1 LVVLK
6 HDRREDAVFGSLV
19 RKLIR
24 LRRIAYSVLMAFGL
38 LAYSGGVA
46 SLPALAAGQPARP
59 APTTTV
65 AVSTTAP
72 AWLAAA
78 MPYVH
83 VKNFVARVDPKLASV
98 LAAGDVAT
106 VRADVARYN
115 SAPLSVRSIG
125 VTGPVSIPLTALG
138 PAYSAYSACYAYLK
152 VHSYNWWGVQF
163 FLNDCYAQ
171 DLASGVLLFA
181 AASALLLLVPG
192 IDVLV
197 GVMIAMLG
205 VAGGSILWAD
215 HHCGNHGVY
224 LNVPWV
230 PAAVWGSSIC

>member
-1 LVVLK
+1 M
-6 HDRREDAVFGSLV
+6 FGSLV
-19 RKLIR
+19 QKLIR
-24 LRRIAYSVLMAFGL
+24 LRSIIYSLLVAFGL

-46 SLPALAAGQPARP
+46 SLPALAAAQPARP
-59 APTTTV
+59 ALTTTV
-65 AVSTTAP
+65 AALTSAP
-72 AWLAAA
+72 AWLTAA

-83 VKNFVARVDPKLASV
+83 VKNLVATVDPKIARA

-115 SAPLSVRSIG
+115 ATPRSVRSIG
-125 VTGPVSIPLTALG
+125 VTGPVSIPVRALG
-138 PAYSAYSACYAYLK
+138 TAYSACYAYLK

-163 FLNDCYAQ
+163 FLNDCFAQ
-171 DLASGVLLFA
+171 DLALGIGLFA

-192 IDVLV
+192 IDALVAVL
-197 GVMIAMLG
+197 IAMLG
-205 VAGGSILWAD
+205 VAAGSILWAD

>member
-6 HDRREDAVFGSLV
+6 HDRREDSVVRSLV
-19 RKLIR
+19 RKVIR

-46 SLPALAAGQPARP
+46 SLPAMAAAQPARH
-59 APTTTV
+59 APTAIV
-65 AVSTTAP
+65 APSTTAP

-83 VKNFVARVDPKLASV
+83 VKNFVARVDPTIARV
-98 LAAGDVAT
+98 LAPGDVAT
-106 VRADVARYN
+106 VRAEVDRYN
-115 SAPLSVRSIG
+115 AAPLSVRTIG
-125 VTGPVSIPLTALG
+125 ATGPVSIPVSALR
-138 PAYSAYSACYAYLK
+138 PAYSACYAYLN

-163 FLNDCYAQ
+163 YLNDCYAQ
-171 DLASGVLLFA
+171 DLALGVLLFA
-181 AASALLLLVPG
+181 AAAALLLLVPG
-192 IDVLV
+192 IDVLI

-205 VAGGSILWAD
+205 VAAGSILWAD
-215 HHCGNHGVY
+215 HHCGNHGAY

-230 PAAVWGSSIC
+230 PAAVWGSTIC

>member
-1 LVVLK
+1 M
-6 HDRREDAVFGSLV
+6 FGSLV
-19 RKLIR
+19 RKLVR

-46 SLPALAAGQPARP
+46 SLPALAAAQPARP

-65 AVSTTAP
+65 AASTIAP

-98 LAAGDVAT
+98 LAAGEVAT

-115 SAPLSVRSIG
+115 SVPLSVRSIG

-138 PAYSAYSACYAYLK
+138 PAYSACYAYLN

-171 DLASGVLLFA
+171 DLGLGVLLFA
-181 AASALLLLVPG
+181 AASAFLLLVPG
-192 IDVLV
+192 IDALV
-197 GVMIAMLG
+197 GVMVAMLG
-205 VAGGSILWAD
+205 VAAGSILWAD